1 MCDILDG
8 GDAVGI
14 VLIDGVP
21 VDAGGGAGDDG
32 EGEQG
37 GDAGS
42 GGLTCAEADVVG
54 EEVGGIGLG
63 CRGGHGGFALAGREG
78 AIVGAHAGAT
88 DEARHAEDA
97 DTGGVEDKE
106 ADGPVKAF
114 GEEEQIDELDDKAGD
129 EGGGGE
135 GEGGDEDA
143 PIDGGGEGHH
153 GEDGIDGQHTKSVG
167 GGGVGLHGAPAS
179 CLLPAGRQRSMGK
192 GAVEVGRLLVPE
204 GLEVGENGVF
214 FDCVN
219 A

>member
-1 MCDILDG
+1 MRDILDG

-21 VDAGGGAGDDG
+21 VDAGCGAGDDG

-54 EEVGGIGLG
+54 EEVGGVGLV

-114 GEEEQIDELDDKAGD
+114 GEEEHIDELDDKAGD

-143 PIDGGGEGHH
+143 PIDGGGEGDH
-153 GEDGIDGQHTKSVG
+153 GEDGIDGQHPKAPG
-167 GGGVGLHGAPAS
+167 CGGVGLSRGGGDAVGLCKSAVD
-179 CLLPAGRQRSMGK
+179 AGG
-192 GAVEVGRLLVPE
+192 LLVPE
-204 GLEVGENGVF
+204 GLKVGEGILLLR
-214 FDCVN
+214 
-219 A
+219 

>member
-1 MCDILDG
+1 MRDVLDG
-8 GDAVGI
+8 SGAVGMG
-14 VLIDGVP
+14 LGDGVP
-21 VDAGGGAGDDG
+21 VDAGCGAGDDG

-42 GGLTCAEADVVG
+42 GGLTCTEADVVG
-54 EEVGGIGLG
+54 EEVGGVRLG
-63 CRGGHGGFALAGREG
+63 CRGGHGGFALAGGEG
-78 AIVGAHAGAT
+78 AIVGAHAGTT

-106 ADGPVKAF
+106 TDGPVKAF

-129 EGGGGE
+129 EGGGIKSE
-135 GEGGDEDA
+135 GRDEDA
-143 PIDGGGEGHH
+143 PIDGSGEGHH

-179 CLLPAGRQRSMGK
+179 CLLPAGHRRSMGK
-192 GAVEVGRLLVPE
+192 GAVEAGGLLVPE

-214 FDCVN
+214 LDCIN

>member
-21 VDAGGGAGDDG
+21 VDAGCGAGDDG

-54 EEVGGIGLG
+54 EEVGGVGLG

-78 AIVGAHAGAT
+78 AIVGAHVGAT

-114 GEEEQIDELDDKAGD
+114 GEEEHIDELDDKAGD

-135 GEGGDEDA
+135 GEGRDEDA
-143 PIDGGGEGHH
+143 PIDGGGEGDH
-153 GEDGIDGQHTKSVG
+153 GEDGIDVQHPKAPG
-167 GGGVGLHGAPAS
+167 CGGVGLLRGGGNYAVG
-179 CLLPAGRQRSMGK
+179 LGN
-192 GAVEVGRLLVPE
+192 GAVDAGGLLVPE
-204 GLEVGENGVF
+204 GLKGGEGILLLR
-214 FDCVN
+214 
-219 A
+219 